1 MLFQAFGQKIK
12 IVGSTAAHAAQFRVI
27 QFPIDSFSG
36 FQLKGLRICMHARN
50 AMLHVGK
57 L

>member
-1 MLFQAFGQKIK
+1 MLFQAFGQKIN
-12 IVGSTAAHAAQFRVI
+12 IVGPTAAHAAQFRVI
-27 QFPIDSFSG
+27 QFPIGPPPG
-36 FQLKGLRICMHARN
+36 FQLEGLKICMHARN

>member
-12 IVGSTAAHAAQFRVI
+12 IVGSTAARAAQFRVI
-27 QFPIDSFSG
+27 QFPLQTFSG
-36 FQLKGLRICMHARN
+36 FQLEGLKICMHARN
-50 AMLHVGK
+50 AMLHVRK

>member
-12 IVGSTAAHAAQFRVI
+12 IVGPTAAHAAQFHVI
-27 QFPIDSFSG
+27 QFPIETFLG
-36 FQLKGLRICMHARN
+36 FQLEGLKICMHARN
-50 AMLHVGK
+50 AMLHVRK